1 MGADRRKRK
10 ENPNKIHTSK
20 NLQKFSILYV

>member
-1 MGADRRKRK
+1 MGRRKRK